1 MCEMDGELTFGFLEA
16 IDSMSFSTLVG
27 KYREVSPYKAPPY
40 YTCPH
45 PRSKPAYVKR
55 GVALWSRRVTK
66 VLLLAGF
73 DDASC

>member
-1 MCEMDGELTFGFLEA
+1 MTLVFLEA

-45 PRSKPAYVKR
+45 PRSKPAYDKNS
-55 GVALWSRRVTK
+55 VALRSRRVTK
-66 VLLLAGF
+66 VLLLSGF